1 MVERHSIL
9 AMSAF
14 DAADAGVLEPVTRGL
29 VARRLRVFGAGSP
42 LFYHAPIHMQRAEG
56 VWMYDAAGKNYL
68 DCYNN
73 VPSVGHCHPHVVA
86 AIARQAATLNTHT
99 RYIDEGVLNYAEQ
112 LLATFPAA
120 FGKIAFTCTGSESSD
135 LALRIARLAT
145 GGSGFVVTETAY
157 HGNTQAVSEIS
168 PSYGVDVPLGLH
180 VRTVKPPDP
189 RAAGGDAGA
198 RFAADIEAAIADL
211 RRHGVRFAG
220 LMVDTV
226 FSSDGVF
233 AEPAGFL
240 STAADVVREAGGMFI
255 ADEVQPGFGRTG
267 AAMWGFMRHGI
278 TPDLVVLGKPMGNGF
293 PMGAVVARPE
303 IFETFSRSQGYF
315 NTFAGNPVAAAAGL
329 AVLDVLRRDG
339 LMENARQT
347 GAYLRDGL
355 DALAARREAI
365 AEVRGVGLY
374 VGVELRGGATFARAV
389 VEGMRARQILIGTAG
404 AQGNVLKLRPPLCFG
419 PAHADLVLQAL
430 GGILE
435 TAAATCAE
443 N

>member
-1 MVERHSIL
+1 MTEGHSIL

-14 DAADAGVLEPVTRGL
+14 DASNAGDLGQEMQDL

-42 LFYHAPIHMQRAEG
+42 LFYRTPIHMQRAEG
-56 VWMYDAAGKNYL
+56 VWMYDQAGTRYL

-112 LLATFPAA
+112 LLATFPPD

-145 GGSGFVVTETAY
+145 GGTGFVVTETAY
-157 HGNTQAVSEIS
+157 HGNTSAVSEIS
-168 PSYGVDVPLGLH
+168 PSYGADVPIGLH
-180 VRTVKPPDP
+180 VRTVKPPDV
-189 RAAGGDAGA
+189 RAPGGDPGEN
-198 RFAADIEAAIADL
+198 FAASVEAAIADL

-220 LMVDTV
+220 LMLDSV

-233 AEPAGFL
+233 AEPAGML
-240 STAADVVREAGGMFI
+240 APASAVVRQAGGVFI

-267 AAMWGFMRHGI
+267 EAMWGFMRHGI

-293 PMGAVVARPE
+293 PIGAVVARPE
-303 IFETFSRSQGYF
+303 IFEIFSRGAGYF
-315 NTFAGNPVAAAAGL
+315 NTFGGNPVAAAAGL
-329 AVLDVLRRDG
+329 AVLEVLRRES
-339 LMENARQT
+339 LIENARKV
-347 GAYLRDGL
+347 GAHFREGLRT
-355 DALAARREAI
+355 LAARHSAI

-374 VGVELRGGATFARAV
+374 IGVELHGGAAQARAV
-389 VEGMRARQILIGTAG
+389 VEDMRARHVLIGTAG
-404 AQGNVLKLRPPLCFG
+404 SRGNVLKLRPPLCFTR
-419 PAHADLVLQAL
+419 AHADMVLQAL
-430 GGILE
+430 DDVVQ
-435 TAAATCAE
+435 
-443 N
+443 